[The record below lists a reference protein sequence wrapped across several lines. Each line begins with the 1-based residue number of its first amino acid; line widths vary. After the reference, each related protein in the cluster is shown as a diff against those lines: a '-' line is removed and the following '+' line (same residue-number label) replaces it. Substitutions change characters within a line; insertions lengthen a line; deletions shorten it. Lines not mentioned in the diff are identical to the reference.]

1 MKNEKTIWE
10 KAEIRVIPF
19 SESDILTTS
28 AGIDNG
34 NGEIELPP
42 VPRQ

>member
-28 AGIDNG
+28 TEIDDG
-34 NGEIELPP
+34 SGEIDLPP
-42 VPRQ
+42 VPRK